1 MKNNVLD
8 IPLIQKTIHT
18 KHGKFI
24 KEFGPVYEK
33 VIADHELFSNLV
45 MAKIYCIADILIKE
59 NVISE
64 VLDVECSPYRK
75 VKLIKKGNNSY
86 IEITTNGIDVL
97 FTGYTYLSLDTS
109 SLLSNNNE
117 IFNDVNDVDFDWKN
131 FSVKLLDYIHSIIYT
146 RKEAARVRMDSFI
159 KEK

>member
-45 MAKIYCIADILIKE
+45 MAKIYCIADILVKE

-117 IFNDVNDVDFDWKN
+117 IFNDVNEIDFDWKI
-131 FSVKLLDYIHSIIYT
+131 FSTKLLEYIHSIIYT